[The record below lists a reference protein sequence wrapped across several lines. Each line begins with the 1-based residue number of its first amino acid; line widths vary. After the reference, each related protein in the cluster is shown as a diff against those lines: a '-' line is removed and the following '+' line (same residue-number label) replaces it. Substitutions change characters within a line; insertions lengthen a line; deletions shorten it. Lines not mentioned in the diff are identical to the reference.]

1 VFLVEA
7 REGGLIA
14 EGHCTAVE
22 QERPW
27 SVGYAISL
35 DEGWTTR
42 RAELSELS
50 DGGAPRT
57 VLEHDGAGG
66 WVVDGAPA
74 PALEGCLDVDLE
86 ASAFTNVLPV
96 RRLGLGVGRASG
108 APTAW
113 VRSPGLAVERL
124 EQSYRRL
131 PDGDGLHRYH
141 YAAPGL
147 GFTAELRFDRT
158 GLGTDYP
165 GLATRVL

>member
-1 VFLVEA
+1 VFLVKA
-7 REGGLIA
+7 GEGGLIA

-27 SVGYAISL
+27 SVGYEISL
-35 DEGWTTR
+35 DEGWITR

-50 DGGAPRT
+50 DGGPHRT

-74 PALEGCLDVDLE
+74 SALEGCLDVDLE
-86 ASAFTNVLPV
+86 ASAFTNALPV

-108 APTAW
+108 AAAAW

-131 PDGDGLHRYH
+131 SDDDGLDRYH
-141 YAAPGL
+141 YASPGS